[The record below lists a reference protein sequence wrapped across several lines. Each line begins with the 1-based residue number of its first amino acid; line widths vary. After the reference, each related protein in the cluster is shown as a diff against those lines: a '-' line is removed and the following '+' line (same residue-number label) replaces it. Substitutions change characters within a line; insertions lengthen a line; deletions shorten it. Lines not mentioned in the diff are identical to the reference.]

1 MIWSFLIR
9 SKICLLKTVPG
20 MDNGNTKRL
29 AMSDVLMSLPGRLN
43 RATYISAK
51 RDPIL
56 SMGVKITTGK
66 NEWAM
71 KIFDGSQVFV

>member
-1 MIWSFLIR
+1 MTI
-9 SKICLLKTVPG
+9 PG
-20 MDNGNTKRL
+20 MDNGNTKLL
-29 AMSDVLMSLPGRLN
+29 AMGDVLRSLPGTLN
-43 RATYISAK
+43 RVTYISAK

-56 SMGVKITTGK
+56 SLGVKVTIGK

>member
-1 MIWSFLIR
+1 
-9 SKICLLKTVPG
+9 

-29 AMSDVLMSLPGRLN
+29 AMSDVLRSLPGTFN
-43 RATYISAK
+43 RVTYISAK

-56 SMGVKITTGK
+56 SLLGVKVTTGK